1 MGFRDIDVFN
11 KAMLAKQ
18 GWMLQIKCDSL
29 VAKIFKE
36 KYFRKCQF
44 IDAKIGYKPSF
55 MWRSLLA
62 AQDLVKAGSKVS
74 SLIFEDL
81 HCWNESLV
89 GDVFSREEA
98 AMICSIPLS
107 WQGGEDEMMLG
118 FTKDGR
124 FSVRSAYHLGNAL
137 GKSMFVWKALKSILP
152 TRQNL
157 VQRKII
163 EDATCP
169 ICQRG
174 EETICHVQWSCP
186 AASDVWAESG
196 SGLQKWP
203 SEEKD
208 FYVLWSE
215 MQTRLQQSK
224 LEEVSMIL
232 RGLWTRR
239 NMMFFESKFD
249 SPRKVL
255 NVAMTSLQ
263 SFQEACAAL
272 NNMKGSHVQIRKNI
286 KWKPPDEGVSKVN
299 FDAAI
304 DKNNFK
310 LGLGIVARNHVGEV
324 LFTFNSAKQF
334 SGNSD
339 LAEAAALWRA
349 MELVLELDV
358 RLVVFEGDADRVI
371 KGVTEV
377 GATMHGWNN
386 SMPIYVAGCY

>member
-1 MGFRDIDVFN
+1 
-11 KAMLAKQ
+11 
-18 GWMLQIKCDSL
+18 
-29 VAKIFKE
+29 
-36 KYFRKCQF
+36 
-44 IDAKIGYKPSF
+44 
-55 MWRSLLA
+55 MW
-62 AQDLVKAGSKVS
+62 
-74 SLIFEDL
+74 
-81 HCWNESLV
+81 
-89 GDVFSREEA
+89 
-98 AMICSIPLS
+98 
-107 WQGGEDEMMLG
+107 G

-137 GKSMFVWKALKSILP
+137 GKSMVGECSNKEVQKQIWEGVWRLNVPNPTKQFVWKALKGILP
-152 TRQNL
+152 TRQSL

-174 EETICHVQWSCP
+174 EETISHVLWSCL
-186 AASDVWAESG
+186 AASDVRAESG

-203 SEEKD
+203 SEEND

-239 NMMFFESKFD
+239 NMMFLEGKFD

-255 NVAMTSLQ
+255 NASMTSLQ
-263 SFQEACAAL
+263 SFHNARAAL
-272 NNMKGSHVQIRKNI
+272 NNLKGSHGQIRKNI

-324 LFTFNSAKQF
+324 LFTFSSAKQF

-358 RLVVFEGDADRVI
+358 RLVVFEGDAARVI
-371 KGVTEV
+371 RGVTEV
-377 GATMHGWNN
+377 GGNYAWMEQQYANIRGRLLMRPDW
-386 SMPIYVAGCY
+386 SMSFIHR